1 MKELD
6 QLEQELKVVID
17 NIKRVKQFKKDNE
30 KEKWK
35 PYASQV
41 FGELKHRL
49 TALKPT
55 ITRVTSKST
64 YNLFSK

>member
-1 MKELD
+1 MRELE

-35 PYASQV
+35 PYTSQV

-64 YNLFSK
+64 YNLFRS